1 MTIPLRLIARLSGIG
16 AILACFSIA
25 LANTGTDGTR
35 TELKADDLSIVFA
48 GEVIYKTHCASCHG
62 ADLEGQSDWR
72 TRDSN
77 GYLPAPPHDASG
89 HTWHHADDQ
98 LFEIT
103 KYGAAVVIGDDTY
116 KTNMPAY
123 KGVLSDEDI
132 VAVLSYIKNSW
143 PQEQRTW
150 QEQVNGPREDNF
162 KQLEKKS
169 TFLEKLL
176 K

>member
-1 MTIPLRLIARLSGIG
+1 MKTTLRKLAVLAGLGASLTGISV
-16 AILACFSIA
+16 AF
-25 LANTGTDGTR
+25 ANEGTDGIR
-35 TELKADDLSIVFA
+35 TALKADDLSVVAA
-48 GEVIYKTHCASCHG
+48 GEAIYKTHCAACHG
-62 ADLEGQSDWR
+62 ADLEGQPEWR
-72 TRDSN
+72 IRDKR

-116 KTNMPAY
+116 KTNMPIY

-143 PQEQRTW
+143 PQEQRAW
-150 QEQVNGPREDNF
+150 QEQVNGSREDNF

>member
-1 MTIPLRLIARLSGIG
+1 M
-16 AILACFSIA
+16 
-25 LANTGTDGTR
+25 
-35 TELKADDLSIVFA
+35 
-48 GEVIYKTHCASCHG
+48 
-62 ADLEGQSDWR
+62 
-72 TRDSN
+72 
-77 GYLPAPPHDASG
+77 
-89 HTWHHADDQ
+89 
-98 LFEIT
+98 
-103 KYGAAVVIGDDTY
+103 IGDDTY
-116 KTNMPAY
+116 KTNMPVY

>member
-123 KGVLSDEDI
+123 KGCV
-132 VAVLSYIKNSW
+132 V
-143 PQEQRTW
+143 R
-150 QEQVNGPREDNF
+150 
-162 KQLEKKS
+162 
-169 TFLEKLL
+169 
-176 K
+176 

>member
-123 KGVLSDEDI
+123 KGVLSDED
-132 VAVLSYIKNSW
+132 LSLIHI
-143 PQEQRTW
+143 
-150 QEQVNGPREDNF
+150 
-162 KQLEKKS
+162 
-169 TFLEKLL
+169 
-176 K
+176 